1 MIKLGKLKNDQSGTM
16 YILLIAFIFAAGVFA
31 VIGYQYS
38 LINSVYQQAGRT
50 MERAGN
56 VSVIVTKDDGRV
68 RDLSFDLNTSQ
79 VEAAF
84 EKNLEDE
91 GLTQTAAGWVYQNEG
106 KTVYELSNIVL
117 QTDGEVLR
125 VSGTLR
131 IPLLWNLGGNTPTA
145 EMAVETTSRLLY
157 YLPN

>member
-16 YILLIAFIFAAGVFA
+16 YILLIALIFAAGVFA

-38 LINSVYQQAGRT
+38 LINGVYQQAGRT

-56 VSVIVTKDDGRV
+56 VSVIVTKEDERV
-68 RDLSFDLNTSQ
+68 RDLSFDLDTDQ

-84 EKNLEDE
+84 EQNLEDE
-91 GLTQTAAGWVYQNEG
+91 GLTKKASGWIYQNKG
-106 KTVYELSNIVL
+106 KTVYELSNLVL

-131 IPLLWNLGGNTPTA
+131 IPLLWNLGGNTPNA
-145 EMAVETTSRLLY
+145 EITVETASRLLY

>member
-1 MIKLGKLKNDQSGTM
+1 MKKLGKLKNDQSGTM
-16 YILLIAFIFAAGVFA
+16 YILLIVFIFAAGVFA
-31 VIGYQYS
+31 VIGYQNS

-56 VSVIVTKDDGRV
+56 VSVIVTKEDGRV

-91 GLTQTAAGWVYQNEG
+91 GLTQTAAGWICQNEG
-106 KTVYELSNIVL
+106 KTVYELSNLVL

-125 VSGTLR
+125 AYGTLR
-131 IPLLWNLGGNTPTA
+131 IPLLWNLGGNTPNA
-145 EMAVETTSRLLY
+145 EMTVETASRLLY